1 MGTLVQSPARS
12 ARGGVVQGLV
22 FALIAA
28 LFACGACCGCG
39 GAPSPRA
46 ASRQARSFE
55 ASACVGGLCV
65 HPDHVTATRMGSG
78 RNPRCLVVAW
88 DGADDLPPT
97 ARVGVTDGAP
107 ARPGVFA
114 VVDLP
119 VFEPFS
125 WFAITKDPSTTRS
138 GASVYAARVDPGVRF
153 ADHRVAADGSV
164 RVEPAGDGA
173 LVTVTTTWEGRE
185 QIASFTVPRTSNG
198 CVEQGGY
205 R

>member
-1 MGTLVQSPARS
+1 M
-12 ARGGVVQGLV
+12 QGLV
-22 FALIAA
+22 FALTA
-28 LFACGACCGCG
+28 LFAGGACSACG
-39 GAPSPRA
+39 GASAPRA
-46 ASRQARSFE
+46 ASTQGRSFE

-65 HPDHVTATRMGSG
+65 HPDHVTATRLGSG

-88 DGADDLPPT
+88 DGSDALPPT
-97 ARVGVTDGAP
+97 ARMGVTDGAP

-125 WFAITKDPSTTRS
+125 RFAITKDPSTARS

-164 RVEPAGDGA
+164 QVEPAGDGA
-173 LVTVTTTWEGRE
+173 LVTVTTTWEGRQ
-185 QIASFTVPRTSNG
+185 QIASFTLPRAANG
-198 CVEQGGY
+198 CVEHGGI